1 MAIARCSIDFTY
13 SQRNLCLHHARSVPS
28 VRIMQ
33 ADKPIVGVLMMLG
46 FCVVAPMGDA
56 IAKLLG
62 QLVPLGQ
69 LLLVR
74 FAVQAVVL
82 IPLVIATRRAW
93 RMNGRI
99 LLLVTVRTALHIA
112 GIGAMFTALQ
122 YLPLADAVAIAFVMP
137 FLMLLLGKYVLGEDV
152 GMRRLLACIVGFIG
166 ALLVIQP
173 SFADVGPPAL
183 WPLAVAVIFSLFMLV
198 TRQIA
203 KETDPVGLQAVSGV
217 MASVAL
223 VPALLIG
230 SELGLRPLTMITPTM
245 GEWGLL
251 LGIGI
256 LGTVAHLL
264 MTWSLRYAPAATLA
278 PMQYLEIPFAT
289 AIGWL
294 VFHDLPNATASIGI
308 CITISAGLYIIF
320 RERSQSRRI
329 TTNPPPSDP
338 GKPVQ
343 APS

>member
-1 MAIARCSIDFTY
+1 MNVPIASIGKP
-13 SQRNLCLHHARSVPS
+13 RNLCLQRARAALSVKT
-28 VRIMQ
+28 MQ
-33 ADKPIVGVLMMLG
+33 ADRPILGVLLMLG

-56 IAKLLG
+56 VAKLLG

-69 LLLVR
+69 LLFVR

-82 IPLVIATRRAW
+82 IPLVITGRRAW
-93 RMNGRI
+93 RMSGRI
-99 LLLVTVRTALHIA
+99 RVLVMVRTALHIA

-137 FLMLLLGKYVLGEDV
+137 FLMLLLGKYVLDENV

-166 ALLVIQP
+166 TLLVIQP
-173 SFADVGPPAL
+173 SFVEIGLPAL
-183 WPLAVAVIFSLFMLV
+183 WPLAVAVIFSLFMLI

-203 KETDPVGLQAVSGV
+203 KETDPIGLQAVSGV
-217 MASVAL
+217 MACAAL
-223 VPALLIG
+223 APALLIG
-230 SELGLRPLTMITPTM
+230 SELGLEPLTMITPTM

-289 AIGWL
+289 GLGWL
-294 VFHDLPNATASIGI
+294 VFHDLPDITASIGI
-308 CITISAGLYIIF
+308 CITISAGLYIIM
-320 RERSQSRRI
+320 RERSQSRI
-329 TTNPPPSDP
+329 ETASPPPSDP
-338 GKPVQ
+338 GEPVQ